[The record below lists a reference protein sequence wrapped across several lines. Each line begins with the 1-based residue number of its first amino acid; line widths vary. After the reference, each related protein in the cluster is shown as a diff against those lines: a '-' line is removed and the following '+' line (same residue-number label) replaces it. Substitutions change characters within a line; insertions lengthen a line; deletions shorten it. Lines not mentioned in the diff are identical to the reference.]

1 MHQQIEVVF
10 ENGVLRPIGP
20 LPDELHE
27 RQHYT
32 VTIDTPLSRADRLDT
47 ACLAAARRDADATVS
62 LEEARRILAKVPGS
76 LAEAV
81 RAEREER

>member
-32 VTIDTPLSRADRLDT
+32 VTIGTPLSRADRLDA

-76 LAEAV
+76 LADAV